1 MGAGDQWDVDFL
13 GRDDSHLHGSTSF
26 ILKVQTHKTLS
37 NRYRST
43 SPNFTFFLVYMRRGT
58 FLSHA
63 SGVSQATVGFITPY
77 HHLSRSMCQ
86 KKTIVVC
93 IFTRR
98 PKKIISDFTAPSQR
112 LGDNTS
118 RPGASRLTKK
128 KLRDSHGDFF
138 H

>member
-1 MGAGDQWDVDFL
+1 MVFLFFSKSSFVILRHVYACVTVPSLPEVGLVGAGDQWDVDFL

-43 SPNFTFFLVYMRRGT
+43 FPNFTFFLVYMRRGT

-86 KKTIVVC
+86 KTIAVC
-93 IFTRR
+93 IFTRY
-98 PKKIISDFTAPSQR
+98 PKNHK
-112 LGDNTS
+112 
-118 RPGASRLTKK
+118 
-128 KLRDSHGDFF
+128 
-138 H
+138 